1 MVLEFST
8 KEEQVEVPREDFFV
22 IDGHHHTIPIA
33 IPAVEQVRYLNDVRR
48 MGVVGAVSALLNR
61 LVSDNGMEQLAKV
74 KNLPDTALPGLIKRI
89 NEKLDTSVG
98 EALGN

>member
-1 MVLEFST
+1 MVLELST
-8 KEEQVEVPREDFFV
+8 KEEPNEVPREDFFV
-22 IDGHHHTIPIA
+22 IDGHHYTIPKQ

-61 LVSDNGMEQLAKV
+61 LVSDGGMERLAKV
-74 KNLPDTALPGLIKRI
+74 PNLPDDALAGLIKRI
-89 NEKLDTSVG
+89 NEKLDASVG